1 MPRFL
6 RLFALSSIL
15 LGFVGGSSPLVQAH
29 VDPSIKWKKL
39 ETEHFEL
46 IYDAHQQPL
55 AHSYAE
61 RLEKIYQDL
70 SSEWPK
76 LPSKTITIL
85 NDRTD
90 FTNGYATS
98 IPYPHMMIFP
108 ALPSPTESVSEFD
121 DWARELLIHEYTHVL
136 SFEQRRGMVLFLSHI
151 FGNIMTPNLL
161 MSRYSLEGVAVEAE
175 TRLTRAGR
183 LRSHYQDAV
192 IRAFVLDD
200 QWKKIQLSDINESS
214 IPEWPFGARPYL
226 FGSLLWSE
234 MVAQNGKTIVGNF
247 HSDMGGKFPY
257 TSNSSLYDLSNK
269 ELEDYFSNMQLDV
282 EKRVKAQLA
291 KLGQVSFSK
300 SVGLIEN
307 GSNTKIKTAHFLES
321 FAPSVSPDGLKLA
334 FLARN
339 DDLKRSA
346 QIWIRPS
353 TEVAFS
359 SAHAVKKLE
368 GVEDENAPDA
378 DPKIPRNE
386 IRNETRHDT
395 PSGSSIQRL
404 SWFPD
409 SQSFVYDQIG
419 ELNPF
424 EEFGELWIHDL
435 KDKKSK
441 RISTGLR
448 GREPEVAP
456 DGQKIAFAQVEGG
469 RTHLALFDLATKKT
483 TVLFTAQMQ
492 ERVSF
497 PTWLDANRIVF
508 SLRTAG
514 QDRLLLW
521 QQGQATQ
528 QLLNDY
534 PQVRFAQKIQNHLH
548 FTSTKNGVQNLY
560 RSDLNFQNIQTIT
573 HSPTSVFHSSYDPH
587 QKEFFFSQMSSTGMQ
602 IHRLKEGEIPAADS
616 QIPVIAGLFADRYP
630 AQHAKAAP
638 ETVASTA
645 SVETSSGTQVGISTI
660 PPSEDYAAWEYLRP
674 RYWIPFIFWDDVS
687 TKITVL
693 TAAQDPLAKHSY
705 SLSGAYDTTIKKW
718 SGAAV
723 YENKTLYPVIQ
734 TSYYDLLSPL
744 AVSGESQRAQGG
756 GISARWPFFFG
767 KSEWSFSTAVVGT
780 QRTWFTAQS
789 KQWGPSFSINYSNT
803 SQTAVQISPEAGG
816 TFNFAWTPYQKGGDL
831 QSFNLVSAGATRY
844 FSKWL
849 PKRHALMTRLQAQ
862 YIDQYVPNANLES
875 STSSASIQGAPSGY
889 LMRGYVSGA
898 FLGKSLVNTN
908 LEYRFPLTNLYR
920 GTKRALF
927 FRRVVGAFVADGILL
942 RGFVYDTKSSPP
954 TLVGHNAR
962 KGFWNFGL
970 EARLEMNLG
979 YHFPMNFVAG
989 AYFPTD
995 TEYTASVPRFAFGLS
1010 L

>member
-1 MPRFL
+1 MPGFL

-15 LGFVGGSSPLVQAH
+15 LVFTVSRPTLLQAH
-29 VDPSIKWKKL
+29 VKPSIEWKKL

-70 SSEWPK
+70 SRIWPK

-121 DWARELLIHEYTHVL
+121 DWARELLVHEYTHVL

-175 TRLTRAGR
+175 TRFSRAGR
-183 LRSHYQDAV
+183 LRSQYQDAL
-192 IRAFVLDD
+192 IRAFVSDG
-200 QWKKIQLSDINESS
+200 QWQKFQLSDINESS
-214 IPEWPFGARPYL
+214 IPEWPYGARPYL

-234 MVAQNGKTIVGNF
+234 IVAQNGKTIIGNF
-247 HSDMGGKFPY
+247 HADMGGKFPY
-257 TSNSSLYDLSNK
+257 TSNGSLSDLSNK
-269 ELEDYFSNMQLDV
+269 ELEDYFISMQKDV
-282 EKRVKAQLA
+282 EKRVQAQLTQ
-291 KLGQVSFSK
+291 LRTLSFST
-300 SVGLIEN
+300 SVSLVESGN
-307 GSNTKIKTAHFLES
+307 NQTTKASHFLES

-346 QIWIRPS
+346 QIWVRPS
-353 TEVAFS
+353 TAEPFS
-359 SAHAVKKLE
+359 IHHALKKLE
-368 GVEDENAPDA
+368 GVEDENTPDA
-378 DPKIPRNE
+378 DPKIPRNA
-386 IRNETRHDT
+386 TGHDT

-404 SWFPD
+404 SWFPN
-409 SQSFVYDQIG
+409 SEAFVYDQIG

-424 EEFGELWIHDL
+424 EEYGELWIHDL

-441 RISTGLR
+441 RISNGLR
-448 GREPEVAP
+448 GREPDVSP
-456 DGQKIAFAQVEGG
+456 DGQRIAFALVQGG
-469 RTHLALFDLATKKT
+469 QTHLALFDLKTKKT
-483 TVLFTAQMQ
+483 EVLFAAQMQ

-497 PTWLDANRIVF
+497 PTWMDENRIAF
-508 SLRTAG
+508 SLRSKG
-514 QDRLLLW
+514 EDRLMLW
-521 QQGQATQ
+521 QRGQATQ

-534 PQVRFAQKIQNHLH
+534 PQVRFAQKIQNHLQ

-560 RSDLNFQNIQTIT
+560 RSDLNFQNIQALT

-587 QKEFFFSQMSSTGMQ
+587 QKEFLFSQMTSSGML
-602 IHRLKEGEIPAADS
+602 IHRLKESEIPPAGVPL
-616 QIPVIAGLFADRYP
+616 PVIKGLFADRYP
-630 AQHAKAAP
+630 ALGTEAP
-638 ETVASTA
+638 AGPGTDGPR
-645 SVETSSGTQVGISTI
+645 ETSDSAPAGPTVGISTM
-660 PPSEDYAAWEYLRP
+660 PASEDYAAWEYLRP
-674 RYWIPFIFWDDVS
+674 RYWIPFVYWDDVS
-687 TKITVL
+687 TKFTVL

-723 YENKTLYPVIQ
+723 YENKTLYPEIQ

-780 QRTWFTAQS
+780 QRTWLTAQS

-816 TFNFAWTPYQKGGDL
+816 TFNLGWTPYQKGGDL
-831 QSFNLVSAGATRY
+831 QSFNLVSAGATRF

-862 YIDQYVPNANLES
+862 YIDKEVSTANFES

-898 FLGKSLVNTN
+898 FLGKSLLNMN
-908 LEYRFPLTNLYR
+908 LEYRLPLVNLYQ
-920 GTKRALF
+920 GTSRALF
-927 FRRVVGAFVADGILL
+927 FRRVVGAFVADGILF
-942 RGFVYDTKSSPP
+942 RGFVYDTKNSRP
-954 TLVGHNAR
+954 TLVGHNAK

-995 TEYTASVPRFAFGLS
+995 TEYTAAVPRFAFGLS